1 MSRQATAAAAA
12 RQPDQAVETEI
23 ARTVATMAVE
33 TRSARMRQEL
43 ATLERAM
50 RPRHDAPVGRDLTEV
65 LAPVTEGS

>member
-1 MSRQATAAAAA
+1 M
-12 RQPDQAVETEI
+12 ETEI

>member
-1 MSRQATAAAAA
+1 MSRQATAAAAE

-50 RPRHDAPVGRDLTEV
+50 RP
-65 LAPVTEGS
+65 